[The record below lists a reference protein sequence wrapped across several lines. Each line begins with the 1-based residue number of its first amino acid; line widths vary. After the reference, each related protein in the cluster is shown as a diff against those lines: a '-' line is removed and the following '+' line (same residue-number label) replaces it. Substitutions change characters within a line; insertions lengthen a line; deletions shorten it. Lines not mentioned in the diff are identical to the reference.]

1 MYMSW
6 SLSSDVHPR
15 QPLIMEA
22 DGRTLR
28 FRSNRLIKQL
38 FDQHPDRAKLLQDT
52 TNSWDDR
59 CQLGQLAGLEWRLL
73 ASLQLDPFHGQR
85 PQFFNLSPD
94 QRHSRPAR
102 PPTNLLHLL
111 ERPQPLQPVLWD
123 KNEME
128 YFLGN
133 ASVQQLIQ
141 EKGITLAVPQED
153 PLLQHDVDQVIQL
166 LGIHLCSP
174 PKELSKHCV
183 KRAEHWFAA
192 KQKRIDL
199 GQEAY
204 HAQQRERVLNRTLP
218 VAASAPPKPRF

>member
-1 MYMSW
+1 
-6 SLSSDVHPR
+6 
-15 QPLIMEA
+15 MEA

-28 FRSNRLIKQL
+28 FRPNRLIKEL

-52 TNSWDDR
+52 TNSWEDR

-85 PQFFNLSPD
+85 PQFFNLSPE
-94 QRHSRPAR
+94 QRHYRPSRP
-102 PPTNLLHLL
+102 PIDPL

-128 YFLGN
+128 HFLGN

-141 EKGITLAVPQED
+141 EKGINLAVTQED

-174 PKELSKHCV
+174 PTELSKHCV
-183 KRAEHWFAA
+183 KRAENWFAA
-192 KQKRIDL
+192 KQKRINL
-199 GQEAY
+199 GPEKY
-204 HAQQRERVLNRTLP
+204 HAQQRERSLNRALP